1 MYKNIFLTL
10 LIIFSFSSNLS
21 ASDDAISR
29 YVYEFL
35 KRINEFIEEEDFVEA
50 ERELE
55 IFSKRYFKN
64 EQSYERALINQLYGN
79 FYAVQGMYDQAI
91 KKYEAALIFRKI
103 PFVTSLAVRKN
114 LAQCYFQL
122 SNYKKTIDV
131 LEAYLDVAKK
141 RGQLYSP
148 RDLIMLGISYYQE
161 GNYLKSYENIKQAN
175 QLSEDY
181 KEDWLGYEL
190 AVAVKLEKYDD
201 AVDIAQILL
210 FVNPD
215 KKEYWKQISG
225 LYYTTN
231 DENQSLAGL
240 ELAFEKDTLTKEKE
254 YLDLARYY
262 LYKELPQKAIKVIN
276 DGFDKDIVER
286 SKENYELMA
295 DSYFFLRERDVGIE
309 YLIKSLELEK
319 DSNIAFKIGRFAF
332 EEEDWFLAIKYLKE
346 ASDLNYNKVPGRLDL
361 LIGISYYEVNKINEA
376 EKYFNNALNYE
387 ATKTP
392 AEGWLAFIKE
402 LNT

>member
-1 MYKNIFLTL
+1 M
-10 LIIFSFSSNLS
+10 
-21 ASDDAISR
+21 A
-29 YVYEFL
+29 
-35 KRINEFIEEEDFVEA
+35 
-50 ERELE
+50 
-55 IFSKRYFKN
+55 
-64 EQSYERALINQLYGN
+64 
-79 FYAVQGMYDQAI
+79 
-91 KKYEAALIFRKI
+91 
-103 PFVTSLAVRKN
+103 
-114 LAQCYFQL
+114 
-122 SNYKKTIDV
+122 NYKKTIDV

-309 YLIKSLELEK
+309 FIYTLILVNFQIFRIRK
-319 DSNIAFKIGRFAF
+319 
-332 EEEDWFLAIKYLKE
+332 
-346 ASDLNYNKVPGRLDL
+346 RL
-361 LIGISYYEVNKINEA
+361 
-376 EKYFNNALNYE
+376 
-387 ATKTP
+387 
-392 AEGWLAFIKE
+392 
-402 LNT
+402 